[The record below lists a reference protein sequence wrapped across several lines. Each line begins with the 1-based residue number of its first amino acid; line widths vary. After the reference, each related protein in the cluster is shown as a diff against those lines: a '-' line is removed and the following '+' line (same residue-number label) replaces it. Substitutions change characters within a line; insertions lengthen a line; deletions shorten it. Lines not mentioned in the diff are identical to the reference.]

1 MFGFFGPLEIDG
13 FNKFIVVIVYNFML
27 HTYLVKHMCVHDLTN
42 LEFLSRYNL
51 PDIIKISFAN
61 NRLDLLEL

>member
-1 MFGFFGPLEIDG
+1 
-13 FNKFIVVIVYNFML
+13 
-27 HTYLVKHMCVHDLTN
+27 MCVHDLTN